1 MKPLIHRGV
10 CRWIQ
15 RKTNHSFNALYY
27 CYFTKCPHAYSICQ
41 KREVSLPLMQL
52 GLQTDIYLAG
62 DRGAGREVRER
73 AGQLCPPGEFG
84 MCPPRA
90 SRRPRVKVNKGAMW
104 TASSSL
110 QQPLTNPFFHP
121 SSHSPVT
128 GIRLFIH
135 WPRPPLA
142 IHTSSA
148 TCRLFYILQF
158 HVQTWGQGPFST
170 VCNSLTVKRSRVAAV
185 DGLRQG
191 CKQRFSICRRYSPTK
206 THCSIKPAHTCKTCL
221 STYPVSGATSANTS
235 IYTVDYLKC
244 QAECS
249 IFSTHEGIW
258 ENICKRWC
266 IQTVTKAGE
275 VWKPILSWGD
285 GEQKVPIPQ

>member
-1 MKPLIHRGV
+1 MKPYREV

-15 RKTNHSFNALYY
+15 MKTSHSFNALYC
-27 CYFTKCPHAYSICQ
+27 CYFTKCWHAHSICQ

-52 GLQTDIYLAG
+52 WLQTDIYLTG

-104 TASSSL
+104 TASSNLS
-110 QQPLTNPFFHP
+110 PNPFFHP

-148 TCRLFYILQF
+148 TCHLFYILQF
-158 HVQTWGQGPFST
+158 HVQTWGQGPLST
-170 VCNSLTVKRSRVAAV
+170 VCNSLTVKHSRVAAV

-191 CKQRFSICRRYSPTK
+191 CKQCFSICGRYSPTK
-206 THCSIKPAHTCKTCL
+206 THCSIKHAHTCKMCW
-221 STYPVSGATSANTS
+221 STYPASGATSANTS

-249 IFSTHEGIW
+249 IFSTQWDFPMGKHM
-258 ENICKRWC
+258 
-266 IQTVTKAGE
+266 QTLMHTNCHKGGGCME
-275 VWKPILSWGD
+275 TDS
-285 GEQKVPIPQ
+285 